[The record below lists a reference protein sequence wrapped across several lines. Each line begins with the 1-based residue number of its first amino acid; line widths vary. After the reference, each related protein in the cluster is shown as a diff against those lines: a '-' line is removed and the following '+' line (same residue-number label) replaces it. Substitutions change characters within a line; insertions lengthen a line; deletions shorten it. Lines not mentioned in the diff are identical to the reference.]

1 MNTTHRNFPTCAAL
15 ALAAMTLGIPP
26 QIARADH
33 AQPFTEGT
41 FANTDW
47 TVTNFGNRTATV
59 TQVAGGLS
67 GTARQVTHPL
77 NGTSNVQACHLYNS
91 AQLNPANGA
100 IQSLDFSIQAKF
112 ISGVGVNGHQVGL
125 ALIQSGVCYRAGS
138 VATGT
143 SGNWVQLSLSGLTSA
158 DFTRFDGQPGN
169 PDFSTSGAPISF
181 GFRTGNGNAG
191 QSINQIVLYDDFSI
205 VVHRGSLIV
214 SVTDPSAADWDE
226 WLSTTGSGGTFTM
239 SGPVSG
245 GNPGTCQSLAFG
257 VNAGTSSIEVLQFS
271 NDPAGTFDPQFGTI
285 ANIEFSMD
293 LRSAPNA
300 SASSMTINLLF
311 EQAGVFYRGPDM
323 SSGTS
328 QDWHTIQR
336 RNLVP
341 ANFKRNDGLAGL
353 PDFSTTGQPIRV
365 GRRVLASHGAAGG
378 NVTLK
383 QYVDNFYVR
392 AHFTACPCDLTGDNL
407 VDDADFTMFLRAYNI
422 LDCSDP
428 DLEGW
433 CGADFNGDGFVDDTD
448 FQQFV
453 VAYDQLVC
461 P

>member
-1 MNTTHRNFPTCAAL
+1 
-15 ALAAMTLGIPP
+15 
-26 QIARADH
+26 
-33 AQPFTEGT
+33 
-41 FANTDW
+41 
-47 TVTNFGNRTATV
+47 
-59 TQVAGGLS
+59 
-67 GTARQVTHPL
+67 
-77 NGTSNVQACHLYNS
+77 
-91 AQLNPANGA
+91 
-100 IQSLDFSIQAKF
+100 
-112 ISGVGVNGHQVGL
+112 
-125 ALIQSGVCYRAGS
+125 
-138 VATGT
+138 
-143 SGNWVQLSLSGLTSA
+143 
-158 DFTRFDGQPGN
+158 
-169 PDFSTSGAPISF
+169 
-181 GFRTGNGNAG
+181 
-191 QSINQIVLYDDFSI
+191 
-205 VVHRGSLIV
+205 
-214 SVTDPSAADWDE
+214 
-226 WLSTTGSGGTFTM
+226 
-239 SGPVSG
+239 
-245 GNPGTCQSLAFG
+245 
-257 VNAGTSSIEVLQFS
+257 
-271 NDPAGTFDPQFGTI
+271 
-285 ANIEFSMD
+285 
-293 LRSAPNA
+293 
-300 SASSMTINLLF
+300 MTINLLF